1 MIFVSIF
8 GGLGNQMFQYATAK
22 AVAKRLNVELK
33 LDIQHVTDR
42 KFRKNFTYRNFE
54 LSVFNL
60 DEKIATLKE
69 VRRYIPNLWNTNKII
84 LQFYRI
90 KRILT
95 GRRLYQEKKKFCIDE
110 NIFSIKDNTYLY
122 GYFQTSG
129 YFEDIRS
136 DLLYSFEFKTPP
148 NQINRELMAQI
159 SRENAVSIHVRRG
172 DYINSPFHLLGMDDY
187 YMKAIKIISEKV
199 TSPTFYIFSNDYDW
213 VIENFKDLPIK
224 KTIVQ
229 INNTESDAHMDMKLM
244 SMCKHNICANSSFS
258 WWGAWLN
265 QYTERIII
273 VPQRWF
279 NNSVIY
285 NTSTNDLIPKDW
297 IRI

>member
-1 MIFVSIF
+1 
-8 GGLGNQMFQYATAK
+8 
-22 AVAKRLNVELK
+22 
-33 LDIQHVTDR
+33 
-42 KFRKNFTYRNFE
+42 
-54 LSVFNL
+54 L